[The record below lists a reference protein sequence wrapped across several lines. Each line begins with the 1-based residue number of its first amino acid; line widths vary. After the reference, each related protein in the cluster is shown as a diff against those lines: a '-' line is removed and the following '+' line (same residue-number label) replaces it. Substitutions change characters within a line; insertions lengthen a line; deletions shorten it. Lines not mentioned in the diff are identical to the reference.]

1 MAEQSIGMTTGL
13 GDGTAGGYTA
23 DRMRDMELR
32 TFNQGILLNSDGT
45 QAFALSGNTTSTLT
59 IGIGNAVVAGWFY
72 QNTSAA
78 TISVATGVVNGTY
91 NINIIANNTAGTVA
105 VTKTVAGVATLP
117 AYTVRLALGGGSGSG
132 AITIGTCV
140 VTGGVLSLIT
150 YLNTY
155 ASTLAIPYQT
165 ALSMTAGTA
174 TLTTAGTVYTVA
186 GYSTGGTTIDNI
198 FASNNTTGIITVNRT
213 GWFNIVGQ
221 VLFTAGTTSYRTLY
235 ITQNAATVINRVD
248 QTSVGFANH
257 NMQIYG
263 MSYLTSGDTIKLQA
277 VAGLAAQ
284 SISGASLTIALV

>member
-105 VTKTVAGVATLP
+105 VTKTVAGVATIP